1 MIERKT
7 DTEQEDRKR
16 PKIKE
21 EIGTLGDK
29 TIDMII
35 GAKAKKLGNSSN
47 MQKTPTMMSKEEITK
62 AISETKVESRTIA
75 EIAGMDQ
82 ITHIKDTAMM
92 IVIET
97 MEVLTH
103 QVVVAEAMAAAV
115 EATPIVAADSMRQ

>member
-1 MIERKT
+1 
-7 DTEQEDRKR
+7 
-16 PKIKE
+16 
-21 EIGTLGDK
+21 
-29 TIDMII
+29 MII

-47 MQKTPTMMSKEEITK
+47 MQRTPTMMSKEEITK

-103 QVVVAEAMAAAV
+103 QVVVAEAMAVAV
-115 EATPIVAADSMRQ
+115 EATPIAAVEATLIAAVDSMRQ